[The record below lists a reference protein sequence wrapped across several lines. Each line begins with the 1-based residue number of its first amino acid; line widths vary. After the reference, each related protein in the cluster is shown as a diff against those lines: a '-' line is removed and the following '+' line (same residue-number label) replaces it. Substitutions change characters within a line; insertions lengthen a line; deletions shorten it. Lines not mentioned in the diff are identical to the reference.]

1 MLSHRSIISNPLWPQ
16 YCSSIQSKTSIKN
29 HFLGHIHLSGNSS
42 NKNDIC
48 FKASLAARQNLVIK
62 LIKFCFPSLFHCA
75 WKQSWILCF
84 CFGSL
89 PKLWISS
96 IYHPGDPNNTE
107 LSPACQTPVSNLC
120 QVSIYIEFPYNSQTF
135 KRNSQK
141 LPFAKVPIWNS

>member
-16 YCSSIQSKTSIKN
+16 YCSSIQSKTSITFPIKM
-29 HFLGHIHLSGNSS
+29 IHVLKPLCLS
-42 NKNDIC
+42 
-48 FKASLAARQNLVIK
+48 L
-62 LIKFCFPSLFHCA
+62 LFHCA
-75 WKQSWILCF
+75 WKQSCISCF

-96 IYHPGDPNNTE
+96 YHPSDPNNTE

-135 KRNSQK
+135 KGNSQK
-141 LPFAKVPIWNS
+141 LPFAKAPFWNSQGVALKHLTQSSGWIKLYPLIILKL